1 MPAVQ
6 ELESTH
12 NKRLRVFTDSE
23 EAQLERESENHNR
36 PNNRFIPEN
45 GKELEAHFFGR
56 AAKKER
62 TMIQYARTYNAQ
74 WQSSYKTF
82 PLTFAECRSRIWKS

>member
-23 EAQLERESENHNR
+23 EAQLERELQRVEVQMQTSRNWCT
-36 PNNRFIPEN
+36 
-45 GKELEAHFFGR
+45 FGR
-56 AAKKER
+56 NELRQGKKKYPYVHVRSEW
-62 TMIQYARTYNAQ
+62 AQ
-74 WQSSYKTF
+74 I
-82 PLTFAECRSRIWKS
+82 PRSR

>member
-23 EAQLERESENHNR
+23 EAQLEEN
-36 PNNRFIPEN
+36 
-45 GKELEAHFFGR
+45 
-56 AAKKER
+56 
-62 TMIQYARTYNAQ
+62 
-74 WQSSYKTF
+74 
-82 PLTFAECRSRIWKS
+82 